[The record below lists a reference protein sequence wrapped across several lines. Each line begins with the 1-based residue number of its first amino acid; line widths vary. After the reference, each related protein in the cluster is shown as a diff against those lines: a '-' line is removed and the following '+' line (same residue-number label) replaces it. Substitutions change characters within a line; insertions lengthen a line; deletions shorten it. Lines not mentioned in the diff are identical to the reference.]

1 MQVSLQEIE
10 RLSTLKVVWKILG
23 RRERKL
29 LFGIL
34 ILMITGSI
42 LETFSLGLVVPV
54 IALLTRPNYLENFP
68 RVDNF
73 LGNPTDTQLVVGAM
87 IFLVVVYVAKTLF
100 LIWSLYVQRV
110 YSTKV

>member
-1 MQVSLQEIE
+1 VSLQEIE

-68 RVDNF
+68 GVDNF
-73 LGNPTDTQLVVGAM
+73 LGNPTDTQLVFGAFTCSVFTQQKLHLELGVSYLKF
-87 IFLVVVYVAKTLF
+87 I
-100 LIWSLYVQRV
+100 
-110 YSTKV
+110 